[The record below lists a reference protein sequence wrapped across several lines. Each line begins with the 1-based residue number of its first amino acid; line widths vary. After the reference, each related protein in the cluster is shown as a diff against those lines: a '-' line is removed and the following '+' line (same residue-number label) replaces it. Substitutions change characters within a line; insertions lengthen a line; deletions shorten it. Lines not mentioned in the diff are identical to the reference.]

1 MVSVIKKP
9 TSVADDVVKTPTMLG
24 KNSALPV
31 DLEDPK
37 RFEVTVGRIRSLMDT
52 G

>member
-1 MVSVIKKP
+1 LVSVIKKP
-9 TSVADDVVKTPTMLG
+9 TSVVEDVGKTPTMLG

-31 DLEDPK
+31 DLEDLQK
-37 RFEVTVGRIRSLMDT
+37 LKDIIGRIRSLMDT

>member
-1 MVSVIKKP
+1 LVSVIKKP

-31 DLEDPK
+31 DLEDLQK
-37 RFEVTVGRIRSLMDT
+37 LKDTIGRIRS
-52 G
+52 

>member
-9 TSVADDVVKTPTMLG
+9 TSVVEDVGKTPTMLG

-31 DLEDPK
+31 DLVDPQK
-37 RFEVTVGRIRSLMDT
+37 LKDTIGRIRSLMDT

>member
-9 TSVADDVVKTPTMLG
+9 TFAAGVVGKTPTMLG

-31 DLEDPK
+31 DLEDP
-37 RFEVTVGRIRSLMDT
+37 RGFEVTVGRIRNLMDT

>member
-1 MVSVIKKP
+1 LVSVIKKP
-9 TSVADDVVKTPTMLG
+9 TSVVEDVEKTPTMLG